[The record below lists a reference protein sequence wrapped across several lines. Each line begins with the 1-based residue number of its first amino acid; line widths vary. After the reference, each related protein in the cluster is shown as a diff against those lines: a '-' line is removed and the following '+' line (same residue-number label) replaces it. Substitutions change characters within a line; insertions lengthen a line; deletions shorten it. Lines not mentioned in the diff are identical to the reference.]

1 MNELDDNSVYRT
13 LFFEETDDH
22 LQQLNEHV
30 LQLESHPEDSELL
43 DDIFRSAHTLK
54 GMAAT
59 MGYDVMTKLTHKM
72 ENIFDLFKKK
82 TIPVTSDHISLVFRC
97 LDRLSLLVENLR
109 EEQELQENQITD
121 LLAELD
127 QVENVGVK
135 QEVGLTLTEEQ
146 AVAQEE
152 VTNELQHYFLNLEPA
167 DQLVVNK
174 AQAEGYNSFIIGI
187 RIDSESMLK
196 GPRAFLVM
204 EKLEREGDILH
215 TEPPTDELE
224 EGNFQSDFYV
234 LYLTKET
241 KKQTIANILSNS
253 EIDEVFVEAFD
264 AQEHMKDVT
273 DIASSGTTLNTVSEV
288 QSSATTNSAPTA
300 MTQSVQSGG
309 VATKAVESVA
319 THTVTHNQSIRVD
332 LNRLDLFLNL
342 VSELV
347 VYRNQLED
355 ASNRSKLNEIKD
367 SLEQV
372 SRLTSELQDLVLK
385 IRMQQVSVVFS
396 RFPRMV
402 RDLANELNK
411 EMELVILGEETELDK
426 TVVSELS
433 EPLVHLL
440 RNSADHGI
448 ELPDIREKMGKSRKG
463 TITLA
468 AAQEGNRVVITITDD
483 GKGLDPVIIKESAES
498 KGIDTS
504 NLSDEK
510 IQQLIFHPGFSTAK
524 EVTNISG
531 RGVGM
536 DVVQSKINQLG
547 GTIELRSE
555 VNKGTTF
562 LIKLPLTLSI
572 IQALMVRISSEI
584 FAIPLDIVERVV
596 MVYESDI
603 IKTAN
608 QEVYEFQDE
617 LIPIIRTD
625 ELLQLEPYEEQKKFA
640 IIVNIDQKY
649 YGILSDELIGQQEI
663 VIKKIDS
670 VLQQINKYQGAT
682 ILGNGSIAL
691 ILDINAICHEKREQ
705 L

>member
-1 MNELDDNSVYRT
+1 MDDNSVYRT

-30 LQLESHPEDSELL
+30 LQLESNPDDTELL
-43 DDIFRSAHTLK
+43 NDIFRSAHTLK

-72 ENIFDLFKKK
+72 ENIFDLFKKG

-97 LDRLSLLVENLR
+97 LDRLESLVENLR
-109 EEQELQENQITD
+109 EEQELEESQITD
-121 LLAELD
+121 LLEELD
-127 QVENVGVK
+127 KVEHEDASETGAAPAVVE
-135 QEVGLTLTEEQ
+135 QPTEIPIAEVDGQLR
-146 AVAQEE
+146 
-152 VTNELQHYFLNLEPA
+152 HYFLHLEES

-174 AQAEGYNSFIIGI
+174 AQDEGYHSFFIGV
-187 RIDSESMLK
+187 RIEAESMLK

-204 EKLEREGDILH
+204 EKLERVGDILH
-215 TEPPTDELE
+215 TEPQTDILE
-224 EGNFQSDFYV
+224 EGDFESDFYLLFV
-234 LYLTKET
+234 TKEEDESI
-241 KKQTIANILSNS
+241 KKNILGNS
-253 EIDEVFVEAFD
+253 EIEEIYIEEFDCTKHKTPAVVVEPTVVSNAESTEST
-264 AQEHMKDVT
+264 AIQTETPTVAEKKVEQAVKKAAT
-273 DIASSGTTLNTVSEV
+273 PTTH
-288 QSSATTNSAPTA
+288 SAA
-300 MTQSVQSGG
+300 
-309 VATKAVESVA
+309 
-319 THTVTHNQSIRVD
+319 HNQSIRVD

-355 ASNRSKLNEIKD
+355 ASNRSQLNEIKD

-402 RDLANELNK
+402 RDLSNELDK
-411 EMELVILGEETELDK
+411 EMELVVIGEETELDK

-448 ELPDIREKMGKSRKG
+448 EHPDEREAKGKPRKG
-463 TITLA
+463 IITLA
-468 AAQEGNRVVITITDD
+468 AAQEGNRVIITIADD
-483 GKGLDPVIIKESAES
+483 GKGLDPEIIRESAES
-498 KGIDTS
+498 KGIDTTG
-504 NLSDEK
+504 LSDEK
-510 IQQLIFHPGFSTAK
+510 IQHLIFHPGFSTAK

-536 DVVQSKINQLG
+536 DAVQSKINQLG

-555 VNKGTTF
+555 VNVGTTF

-572 IQALMVRISSEI
+572 IQALMVRISSET
-584 FAIPLDIVERVV
+584 FAVPLDIVERVV

-603 IKTAN
+603 VQTAN
-608 QEVYEFQDE
+608 QEVYEFQNE
-617 LIPIIRTD
+617 LIPIIRTNR
-625 ELLQLEPYEEQKKFA
+625 LLGLESSESQKKFA

-663 VIKKIDS
+663 VIKKIDGM
-670 VLQQINKYQGAT
+670 LQQINKYQGAT